1 MTRGLVMVLTQGHSG
16 KFKVTRRTSA
26 KVVSGHIS
34 LIKKTFEVITS
45 HQVAYHRR
53 MYRDFDIRSF
63 GEVQRQWKKKVQ
75 NVCTAIYFLWGI
87 IESSYFT

>member
-1 MTRGLVMVLTQGHSG
+1 MVLTQGHSG

-34 LIKKTFEVITS
+34 LIKETFEVITS

-53 MYRDFDIRSF
+53 MYRDFDIRPF
-63 GEVQRQWKKKVQ
+63 GEVQRQWKKKSAK
-75 NVCTAIYFLWGI
+75 CMYGYIFFGG
-87 IESSYFT
+87 ESLKVLTLHSDCL